1 MKAISDFFRYLYTK
15 YSFLNIFIFKDLIRS
30 FYEKSGCSL
39 ESSVNSG
46 EVVTKNVPRGKAS
59 AASFQISEDQFKKI
73 FKFQKLSTLEMG
85 KVRQP
90 LK

>member
-1 MKAISDFFRYLYTK
+1 MKSHENWI
-15 YSFLNIFIFKDLIRS
+15 
-30 FYEKSGCSL
+30 CSL
-39 ESSVNSG
+39 ESSVNSS
-46 EVVTKNVPRGKAS
+46 EVITKNVPRGKAS
-59 AASFQISEDQFKKI
+59 ACAASFQISEHQFKKI